1 MDNGASS
8 YLRFLNGDN
17 DSFVELVKEY
27 GDGLI
32 LFLNSIIRD
41 IHIAEEAANDTLMK
55 LYIKKPQFKSEYS
68 FKTWLY
74 TIGRNVALNYLKKL
88 KRHKYT
94 PLEDFSYFSDN
105 IDLES
110 EYIQDEENLLIH
122 QCIKALNK
130 DYAQVLF
137 LIYFENLSHTEAAKV
152 MNKSQRQIT
161 QLLYCAKE
169 ALKVEMG
176 RRGNNGQI

>member
-17 DSFVELVKEY
+17 DSFVDLVKEY

-55 LYIKKPQFKSEYS
+55 LYIKKPYYKSEYS

-88 KRHKYT
+88 KRHKYS
-94 PLEDFSYFSDN
+94 PLEDFSYFSDK

-110 EYIQDEENLLIH
+110 DYIQGEQNLLIH

-137 LIYFENLSHTEAAKV
+137 LIYFENLSHTEAAQV

-161 QLLYCAKE
+161 QLLYCAKG
-169 ALKVEMG
+169 ALKEEME
-176 RRGNNGQI
+176 RREIDGQI

>member
-17 DSFVELVKEY
+17 DSFVDLVKEY

-55 LYIKKPQFKSEYS
+55 LYIKKPYYKSEYS

-88 KRHKYT
+88 QRHKYS
-94 PLEDFSYFSDN
+94 PLEDFSYFSDK

-110 EYIQDEENLLIH
+110 DYIQGEQNLLIH

-137 LIYFENLSHTEAAKV
+137 LIYFENLSHTEAAQV

-169 ALKVEMG
+169 ALKEEMG
-176 RRGNNGQI
+176 RREIDGQI